1 MASTYLFLAML
12 LGAASSPDLERDFRQ
27 PPDAA
32 RPWAYWW
39 WLNGNVTEES
49 ITRDLEAMK
58 QQGFGGVLMFD
69 ARGYHD
75 TYVPPPPSRMDFM
88 SPEWRKHLHFAMTEA
103 NRLGLTMSMNL
114 SSCAGTLKGP
124 WDVGDEAPKRLIW
137 TSAVVQGPRRIE
149 VALPQKQPQR
159 FWNGAIVAAKQTDAG
174 AGPAASDDKAA
185 FSDKWEDAQIKS
197 EGKSL
202 VREVVDLTDKVD
214 PQGRLVWDVPDGTWT
229 LLRFAYEVMSGYEND
244 VDVLNPHA
252 VESYFTRMG
261 ETIRQDAGPLV
272 GKTFTHFYSVSWEGA
287 VPTWTSGFEQEFEK
301 YRGYSLRPYLPV
313 LAGMTV
319 ISDEVT
325 QRFVR
330 DYARSLSDCF
340 LNNCYGK
347 LRDLCH
353 NAGLQIHCESGG
365 PWDRGKLLFTHADQ
379 FAFLSRNDMPQ
390 AEFWHPWKK
399 DRPQSNARRI
409 AMTAH
414 IYGKPLASTEA
425 FTHMTLHWSAYPA
438 VLKPAADAVFCD
450 GINAFVWHTFTASP
464 EEFGKPG
471 IEYFAGTHLNPNVTW
486 WEQSR
491 AFLRYLA
498 RCQYLLRQG
507 QFVADVCC
515 YTSDRN
521 YERWGRSEKWSEK
534 PSLVLPRGFAYDL
547 VNTEVLLDRM
557 SVKDG
562 RLVLPD
568 GMSYSLLVVDLEED
582 AVVPEVLKKIH
593 ELIEQG
599 ATIVFG
605 KRRPDKSLGL
615 ANYPAS
621 DQEVRQLAAEL
632 WGGESASASGRGRKI
647 IAGNLEETLHAEKIE
662 PDFVGP
668 WDYIHR
674 RSDDAD
680 IYYVSGSGR
689 EECRFRVAGKEPE
702 LWNPV
707 TGESQ
712 DAVCYRSETD
722 GYTTVPITLPNNGSV
737 FVVFRK
743 AAAAPHVFS
752 FQASPGTVELLG
764 RKDERMLARL
774 WKAGRYEFVTGT
786 DQKKLLEI
794 ESLPEPVTLTKP
806 WEVRFAKGWGA
817 PETAIF
823 ERLVPWN
830 EHSDEGIKYYSGKA
844 TYRTT
849 FSLDDRQASQ
859 AVRLDLGTVKHVAQ
873 VRINGTDLGIVWTDP
888 WAVNATGAVRTGENQ
903 LEIDV
908 VNLWVNRLVGDARLP
923 VEKRFTR
930 TNVPLDA
937 KTPGYRGY
945 NADVPLEPSGL
956 LGPVRLLF
964 GADRELRLD

>member
-12 LGAASSPDLERDFRQ
+12 LGAASQAELERDFRQ
-27 PPDAA
+27 PPDTAK
-32 RPWAYWW
+32 PWAYWW
-39 WLNGNVTEES
+39 WLNGNVSEAS

-58 QQGFGGVLMFD
+58 RQGFGGLLMFD

-137 TSAVVQGPRRIE
+137 TSAVVQGPRRID
-149 VALPQKQPQR
+149 VALRPKQPQR
-159 FWNGAIVAAKQTDAG
+159 FWNAAVVAAKQISGNA
-174 AGPAASDDKAA
+174 PSAASEGELAL
-185 FSDKWEDAQIKS
+185 SENWRDALTTPD
-197 EGKSL
+197 GKSK
-202 VREVVDLTDKVD
+202 VGEVIDLTDKVD
-214 PQGRLVWDVPDGTWT
+214 SQSRLVWDVPEGTWT
-229 LLRFAYEVMSGYEND
+229 LLRFAYEVMSGYESD
-244 VDVLNPHA
+244 VDVLDPRA

-261 ETIRQDAGPLV
+261 ETVRRDAGPLV

-287 VPTWTSGFEQEFEK
+287 VPTWTSGFEDDFEK

-319 ISDEVT
+319 TNDEVT

-340 LNNCYGK
+340 LHNCYGK

-365 PWDRGKLLFTHADQ
+365 PWDRTKLLFTHADQ
-379 FAFLSRNDMPQ
+379 FAFLARNDMPQ
-390 AEFWHPWKK
+390 SEFWHPWKK

-414 IYGKPLASTEA
+414 IYGKPLASAEA

-450 GINAFVWHTFTASP
+450 GINAFVWHTFSASP

-486 WEQSR
+486 WEESR
-491 AFLRYLA
+491 AFLQYLA
-498 RCQYLLRQG
+498 RCQYLLRHG

-534 PSLVLPRGFAYDL
+534 PSLVLPRGYAYDL
-547 VNTEVLLDRM
+547 INTEVLLNRV

-568 GMSYSLLVVDLEED
+568 GMSYALLVIDLEEE
-582 AVVPEVLKKIH
+582 AVVPEVLKKVRD
-593 ELIEQG
+593 LTQQG
-599 ATIVFG
+599 ATVVLG
-605 KRRPDKSLGL
+605 KRRPDRSLGL
-615 ANYPAS
+615 TNYPAS

-632 WGGESASASGRGRKI
+632 WEGEPATAVGKGKKI
-647 IAGNLEETLHAEKIE
+647 ISGNLQATLGSENIR

-674 RSDDAD
+674 HSDEAD
-680 IYYVSGSGR
+680 IYYVSGTGR

-702 LWNPV
+702 LWDPV
-707 TGESQ
+707 TGESR
-712 DAVCYRSETD
+712 DAVCYRSDAD
-722 GYTTVPITLPNNGSV
+722 GYTTVPINLPKNGSM
-737 FVVFRK
+737 FVVFRRT
-743 AAAAPHVFS
+743 ASAPHVTAI
-752 FQASPGTVELLG
+752 QAAPDTVELLG
-764 RKDERMLARL
+764 RKNGPIVARI
-774 WKAGRYEFVTGT
+774 WKPGRYEFVAGE
-786 DQKKLLEI
+786 DQKRLLEL
-794 ESLPEPVTLTKP
+794 ESLPEPVTLAKP
-806 WEVRFAKGWGA
+806 WEVHFAKGWGA
-817 PETAIF
+817 PETATF
-823 ERLVPWN
+823 ERLAPWN
-830 EHSDEGIKYYSGKA
+830 ENSDEGIRYYSGKA

-849 FSLDDRQASQ
+849 FGLDERQASQ
-859 AVRLDLGTVKHVAQ
+859 AVRIDLGTVKHVAQ
-873 VRINGTDLGIVWTDP
+873 VRVNGTDLGIVWTDP
-888 WAVNATGAVRTGENQ
+888 WAVDATGVVRQGENQ

-923 VEKRFTR
+923 AEKRFTK

-956 LGPVRLLF
+956 IGPVRLLF
-964 GADRELRLD
+964 GADREMKLD